1 MCELLAIV
9 SNRRVGFGLSWAGLQ
24 MGAERNPDGWGAGW
38 LYEERFKVKKGAER
52 IPAGRVGRALVQ
64 GVRSDTFIGHIRFKV
79 QGERTLANTQPF
91 IGDDRRSVFAG
102 TMQSCL
108 GRRGLRARVGPRLK
122 GETGPE
128 VLYQLLLTA
137 YEDQGLQ
144 GIRDVVGE
152 VFARRAVSNNAS
164 ASFVLCIGGQVL
176 IFRHQKPMYFCSRRK
191 PFDANRVYLR
201 GSQHHRFELTLAGAK
216 HETDLAT
223 IVATEPL
230 TGEHWRKVENRT
242 LFAMSPTGLE
252 QI

>member
-24 MGAERNPDGWGAGW
+24 MGAARNPDGWGAGW
-38 LYEERFKVKKGAER
+38 LYEERFKVKKRAER

-102 TMQSCL
+102 TIQSCL
-108 GRRGLRARVGPRLK
+108 GRRGLRARVRPRLN

-128 VLYQLLLTA
+128 ALYHLLLTA

-144 GIRDVVGE
+144 GIRDGRRGVRALSGFEQRECQFCFVHRWSGPDLSASKAD
-152 VFARRAVSNNAS
+152 VFAAAS
-164 ASFVLCIGGQVL
+164 
-176 IFRHQKPMYFCSRRK
+176 
-191 PFDANRVYLR
+191 
-201 GSQHHRFELTLAGAK
+201 
-216 HETDLAT
+216 
-223 IVATEPL
+223 PL
-230 TGEHWRKVENRT
+230 T
-242 LFAMSPTGLE
+242 PTVS
-252 QI
+252 IYAARNTTA